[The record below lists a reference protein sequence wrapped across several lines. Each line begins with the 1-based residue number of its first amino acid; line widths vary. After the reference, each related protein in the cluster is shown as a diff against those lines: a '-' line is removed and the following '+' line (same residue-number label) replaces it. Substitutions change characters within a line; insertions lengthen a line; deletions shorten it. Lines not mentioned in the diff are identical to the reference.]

1 MDSKIFKEQIKEDI
15 EILKEKL
22 SWDPNISRD
31 EYTFNYWILSNI
43 YNLDEEGCNNNI
55 TEYNDKG
62 IDCFVHFEEDKE
74 LYIIQNKYYD
84 EFTNLSSKE
93 LSDFLTRPISCLNNG
108 NYKRSSEL
116 QKIYNKAKEDDS
128 YKIFLHFYLANDNSN
143 IDLENVISN
152 YNSENNIFFS
162 FFFLSDIKEKYFGK
176 AYKANSH
183 LKTSLNVINR
193 GTTLAIRPK
202 EYGLPN
208 MTEAY
213 YVMARV
219 IDIYDLWKDAQ
230 KKDYPLFEEN
240 IREYLGGT
248 SGINKGIID
257 TLKNPKERGNFFY
270 YNNGITI
277 ICNHAKAGSK
287 AIEISDPQ
295 IVNGCQTVNSIS
307 EALKNI
313 SDKTEYEDAYIMAKI
328 LVLEKKNSTFYRDIV
343 KYTNSQ
349 NSINYKVFGAT
360 LQPFFTI
367 QDKIKEFGFLV
378 PVKQSDKFQF
388 KEEYKDK
395 IKLGKLLERARSNI
409 YDNFYDIK
417 SLYSVEISLENL
429 LQIVG
434 AFINDAHFS
443 YTKKSFLLKPS
454 SKEYYQNFSTKIGD
468 LLTIESLVKLI
479 ILYKKAEIDKRSSED
494 KKSPAPYYLLNFI
507 GFYLEKNGIEK
518 QTFLKNISNKELSIL
533 YDNFKTLSSKYSKSY
548 KEIHDMEYN
557 YMIKQKVDLTIMNDV
572 LSKHLESLKEYNEY
586 NYIELNNIFMRI
598 NNSK

>member
-1 MDSKIFKEQIKEDI
+1 MDNKIFKEQINEDI
-15 EILKEKL
+15 QLLKEKL
-22 SWDPNISRD
+22 SWDPNISKD

-43 YNLDEEGCNNNI
+43 YNLDEEECNNNI

-74 LYIIQNKYYD
+74 LYIIQNKYYA
-84 EFTNLSSKE
+84 ESTSLCSKE
-93 LSDFLTRPISCLNNG
+93 LSDFLTRPLSCLSDG
-108 NYKRSSEL
+108 NYKRSPEL
-116 QKIYNKAKEDDS
+116 QKIFNQAIEDDS
-128 YKIFLHFYLANDNSN
+128 YKIFLHFYLSNDNTSDDLNNLISGYSN
-143 IDLENVISN
+143 R
-152 YNSENNIFFS
+152 NNIFFN
-162 FFFLSDIKEKYFGK
+162 FFFLTDIKEKYFGK
-176 AYKANSH
+176 AFKENSH
-183 LKTSLNVINR
+183 LKTSLNVVNR

-219 IDIYDLWKDAQ
+219 IDIYDLWENAQ

-248 SGINKGIID
+248 SGINKGIIE
-257 TLKNPKERGNFFY
+257 TLKNPNERGNFFY

-277 ICNHAKAGSK
+277 ICNFAKAGSK
-287 AIEISDPQ
+287 EIEITDPQ
-295 IVNGCQTVNSIS
+295 IVNGCQTVNSIA

-313 SDKTEYEDAYIMAKI
+313 NDKSEYEDAYIMAKI
-328 LVLEKKNSTFYRDIV
+328 LVLEKKNSSFYRDIV

-367 QDKIKEFGFLV
+367 QQKIKEFGFLV
-378 PVKQSDKFQF
+378 PVKQSDKYQF
-388 KEEYKDK
+388 KQEYKDK
-395 IKLGKLLERARSNI
+395 VKLGKLLEKARSNI
-409 YDNFYDIK
+409 YEDFHEVKTLSNI
-417 SLYSVEISLENL
+417 EISLESL
-429 LQIVG
+429 IQIVG

-468 LLTIESLVKLI
+468 MLTIECLVKLI
-479 ILYKKAEIDKRSSED
+479 ILYKKAENDKRSSDD

-507 GFYLEKNGIEK
+507 GFYLEKNIIDK
-518 QTFLKNISNKELSIL
+518 QQFLKLITNKELCIL

-548 KEIHDMEYN
+548 KETYNMEYN
-557 YMIKQKVDLTIMNDV
+557 HMIKQKVDTSIMANV
-572 LSKHLESLKEYNEY
+572 LEKHLESLREYNEL
-586 NYIELNNIFMRI
+586 NYSQLQGVFNRI
-598 NNSK
+598 KNYA